1 MTLRATYAALQ
12 SAKKAVL
19 KPSFQFNI
27 LTLLASASYHSQI
40 RLPNHVARQ
49 TWKERTAGSLSID
62 KIGDE

>member
-1 MTLRATYAALQ
+1 MTLRAIFAAPQ

-19 KPSFQFNI
+19 EPSFQFNI
-27 LTLLASASYHSQI
+27 LTQLASASYHSQI
-40 RLPNHVARQ
+40 RLSNHVARQ